1 MITKKL
7 PVLILYVLTSF
18 SLLQAQNAMP
28 EISKQALTRLANQV
42 KTFPQEK
49 LYLHIDKNLY
59 SAGERIWF
67 RAHLIHAALHT
78 PFVMSRYVYVEL
90 IDKDNNVVI
99 RRKFRPNEG
108 MHFGQIDLPLD
119 FTQGWYSLRAYTNY
133 MRNLDEEWFYR
144 TNIFIGNT
152 MQKVLESE
160 AAIKPDNK
168 NKKNNITKDIQTY
181 EVGFFPE
188 GGYLI
193 TGTLQMTGF
202 KAVNSFG
209 LPVIVSGRIIDN
221 ENKEVCTFKSNKNGI
236 GLVSFVPKKGQL
248 YKAVCED
255 QSGIKR
261 TVNLPSVSDKNFG
274 LSIQQN
280 DSIVMIQTLISEE
293 SKLNDTL
300 FLIAHQRGIPVSQ
313 KIITPDKLTITAT
326 KKGMYSGITD
336 FCLLDR
342 NGNLLSNRIIFINGK
357 DKAKVDFITN
367 KQSFAKRDQVKATAT
382 ILNSKGQPVKGNFSV
397 SVTDDNDVKIEPGDR
412 TIESY
417 FLLES
422 DVKYPILNPNQYF
435 LNSDKKVA
443 SELDVLMINNKWDR
457 YNIPSVVKGI
467 YSRGDTFALEIGS
480 VLTGKVATFPGKRG
494 LPDISVSM
502 LVQKRMHIDAAVTDK
517 DGRFQFQGFEFPDS
531 TQILLHAD
539 KKHNF
544 TDIIVDKD
552 TFPEV
557 KIAMPQIEEEVLSE
571 KELKSVLEKRRNKYF
586 YDNGMMVINLD
597 KIEIVAKKEDKMESL
612 RKDRGAMYFRPSQ
625 SIGEDKLETAG
636 RIVDALM
643 MVPGITID
651 DTGNGVL
658 LRNKRPLIMVDNIEY
673 SMEDLS
679 TINPNEVKLIDILKD
694 PGETAIYGSQGA
706 NGVICVYLKRGEDL
720 AKINSGPQPWQA
732 VISPLGY
739 TNSFEFR
746 LPEYQN
752 PDVKQSTIPDLRSTI
767 YWKPNVTTD
776 VNGKA
781 ELNFYTADAVGTY
794 TVTIQ
799 GVTPEGEIINYRT
812 KINRK

>member
-7 PVLILYVLTSF
+7 PVLILSVLASL

-28 EISKQALTRLANQV
+28 ETSKQALSRLASQI
-42 KTFPQEK
+42 KSFPQEK
-49 LYLHIDKNLY
+49 LYLHLDKNLY
-59 SAGERIWF
+59 SAGERLWF
-67 RAHLIHAALHT
+67 RAHLIHASLHT

-90 IDKDNNVVI
+90 IDKDNNIVI
-99 RRKFRPNEG
+99 RRKFRPNSG
-108 MHFGQIDLPLD
+108 MHFGQLD
-119 FTQGWYSLRAYTNY
+119 IPSDILQGWYSLRAYTNY

-144 TNIFIGNT
+144 TNIFIGNP
-152 MQKVLESE
+152 MQKVLENE
-160 AAIKPDNK
+160 AALNVGSK
-168 NKKNNITKDIQTY
+168 NKKNTVVKAEYSY

-188 GGYLI
+188 GGALI
-193 TGTLQMTGF
+193 SGTLQMTGF
-202 KAVNSFG
+202 KAVNSSG
-209 LPVIVSGRIIDN
+209 NPAIVSGRITDN
-221 ENKEVCTFKSNKNGI
+221 ENNEICTFKSNKNGI
-236 GLVSFVPKKGQL
+236 GLVSFIPVKGKS
-248 YKAVCED
+248 YKAICED
-255 QSGIKR
+255 QGGIKK
-261 TVNLPSVSDKNFG
+261 TISLPAVSDRKYA

-280 DSIVMIQTLISEE
+280 DSIIMIQTLISES

-300 FLIAHQRGIPVSQ
+300 YLISHQRGIPVSQ
-313 KIITPDKLTITAT
+313 NIITSDKHTITT
-326 KKGMYSGITD
+326 SKRGMYSGITE
-336 FCLLDR
+336 FCLLDK
-342 NGNLLSNRIIFINGK
+342 NGNTLSNRIIFINGK
-357 DKAKVDFITN
+357 DKAKIDFITN
-367 KQSFAKRDQVKATAT
+367 KQSYAKRDQVRASVTL
-382 ILNSKGQPVKGNFSV
+382 LNSKGQPVKGNFSI
-397 SVTDDNDVKIEPGDR
+397 SVTDDNDVKVNPGER

-422 DVKYPILNPNQYF
+422 DLKYQLNNPNQYF
-435 LNSDKKVA
+435 VNNDKKVV

-467 YSRGDTFALEIGS
+467 FSRGDTFALEIGS
-480 VLTGKVATFPGKRG
+480 VLTGKVSTFPAKRG
-494 LPDISVSM
+494 IPDINVSM

-544 TDIIVDKD
+544 TDITVDKD
-552 TFPEV
+552 TFPDV
-557 KIAMPQIEEEVLSE
+557 KIVMPENAEEILPE
-571 KELKSVLEKRRNKYF
+571 KELKSVLERRRNKYF

-636 RIVDALM
+636 RIIDALM
-643 MVPGITID
+643 MIPGITID
-651 DTGNGVL
+651 ETGNGVL
-658 LRNKRPLIMVDNIEY
+658 MRNKRPLIMVDNIEY
-673 SMEDLS
+673 TMDDLN
-679 TINPNEVKLIDILKD
+679 TINPMEVKLIDILKD

-720 AKINSGPQPWQA
+720 AKVNTGPQPWQA
-732 VISPLGY
+732 VVSPLGY

-746 LPEYQN
+746 LPEYEN

-776 VNGKA
+776 ESGKA
-781 ELNFYTADAVGTY
+781 ELFFYSADAVGTY

-799 GVTPEGEIINYRT
+799 GVTPEGEIINYKT